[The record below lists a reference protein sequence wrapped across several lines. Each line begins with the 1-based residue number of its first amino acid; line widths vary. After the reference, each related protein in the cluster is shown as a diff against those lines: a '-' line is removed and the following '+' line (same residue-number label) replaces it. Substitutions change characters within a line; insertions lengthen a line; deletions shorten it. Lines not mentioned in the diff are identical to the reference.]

1 MSQENV
7 EIVRSIYEA
16 VNRGDWDAAFRD
28 QQPDVELTT
37 PPGPNAGTYRGR
49 AEIQSFWEEMQT
61 PFEAWSVEPEEFF
74 EHGDQIAVV
83 VRARMRPKGSSAE
96 IENRTGNLLDAPRGQ
111 GRVDANVPEAREGPR
126 SRRTAGVGNHSPA

>member
-7 EIVRSIYEA
+7 EIVRSIYES
-16 VNRGDWDAAFRD
+16 VNRDDWDAAFRD
-28 QQPDVELTT
+28 QGPDVELTT
-37 PPGPNAGTYRGR
+37 PPGPVAGPSAGMYRGR
-49 AEIQSFWEEMQT
+49 AEIQGWWEEMQT

-96 IENRTGNLLDAPRGQ
+96 IENRTGMLWTLRDGKVLSLRLFAK
-111 GRVDANVPEAREGPR
+111 PEEALEA
-126 SRRTAGVGNHSPA
+126 AGLSE

>member
-28 QQPDVELTT
+28 QRADVELTT

-49 AEIQSFWEEMQT
+49 EEIQGFWEEMVT
-61 PFEAWSVEPEEFF
+61 PLEAWTAQPEEFF
-74 EHGDQIAVV
+74 EHGDQIVAVV
-83 VRARMRPKGSSAE
+83 KARMRPKGSSAE
-96 IENRTGNLLDAPRGQ
+96 FENRTGHLWTIRDGAVVSMRMFPQ
-111 GRVDANVPEAREGPR
+111 PEKALEA
-126 SRRTAGVGNHSPA
+126 AGLSE